1 MGEVAWLR
9 AQRPHPDSL
18 ATGAGRAGG
27 AGEGGSVCPS
37 VVPRSALRGSGSTS
51 AAATSRGLTTPSSTA
66 PRAPRRLAAA
76 IRALESGA
84 MVGPAT
90 PVVAQAAAPTSRAA
104 AAPTA
109 RAAAAPGAGATAGGD
124 WGALRGTLWGAFR
137 GGALGGTLG
146 RGLALLLVLLAG
158 HLGGR
163 SGGLD
168 TFKEK
173 RSAHKLQATVSPVSG
188 LTRAYAPNPS
198 CLLSC
203 DVQEKNRNGSQVQ
216 LTWQDSSLILY
227 SQNHA
232 VIL

>member
-163 SGGLD
+163 
-168 TFKEK
+168 
-173 RSAHKLQATVSPVSG
+173 
-188 LTRAYAPNPS
+188 
-198 CLLSC
+198 
-203 DVQEKNRNGSQVQ
+203 VQELRERQTAGQTSTQRPPRPF
-216 LTWQDSSLILY
+216 LTFL
-227 SQNHA
+227 HHF
-232 VIL
+232 